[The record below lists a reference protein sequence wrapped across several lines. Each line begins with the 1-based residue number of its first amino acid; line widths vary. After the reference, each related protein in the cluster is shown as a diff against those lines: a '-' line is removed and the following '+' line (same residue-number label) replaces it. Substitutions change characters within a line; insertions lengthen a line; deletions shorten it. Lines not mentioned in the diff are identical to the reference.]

1 MQETFRALASG
12 GNEQCERMNHHD
24 TELRKQLNAAID
36 RKGLSPDS
44 DRVARAL
51 VPLLVEI
58 VEAEVKKALKAG
70 KA

>member
-1 MQETFRALASG
+1 
-12 GNEQCERMNHHD
+12 MNHHD